1 MNYRFFFLIF
11 TCCFYICCQKNSV
24 SDSESI
30 QLYLDGPEGKDT
42 LLVNKNVSL
51 NIFEAM
57 TVGNNSYLYFSEYL
71 ILPNTNG
78 QARMRLYLFRDKNI
92 PRDVFFKST
101 GSLLYETRTNPI
113 ENSSVYFE
121 YSKNAASTYASY
133 WKPQPSGSFF
143 YFKNIRPLPDESTNI
158 ETHRVEIEFNCEVFD
173 PNGKAFSMK
182 GKGSIKVNFDK

>member
-11 TCCFYICCQKNSV
+11 ACCFYICCQKNSV

-57 TVGNNSYLYFSEYL
+57 TVGSNSYLYFSEYL

-92 PRDVFFKST
+92 PRDVFLKVQGHYCTKPEQIQLKIVQCILNTARMQQPPMPAIGNHNHQVLFFILKIS
-101 GSLLYETRTNPI
+101 GLYPMNLPI
-113 ENSSVYFE
+113 
-121 YSKNAASTYASY
+121 SK
-133 WKPQPSGSFF
+133 
-143 YFKNIRPLPDESTNI
+143 RI
-158 ETHRVEIEFNCEVFD
+158 E
-173 PNGKAFSMK
+173 
-182 GKGSIKVNFDK
+182 